1 MSAVGPTFL
10 SSGELMIRRTLAQGS
25 VSLAAALAA
34 PCVALWITAIVGAQ
48 EGARRPPITGVA
60 SFAVNV
66 ADLAAARSFYSG
78 VLGLDEAFTIKN
90 PTGGSELITF
100 KINERQYVY
109 VAPDLKDPGAS
120 RLLFVGFETADA
132 KGLRTYLASKGVEVP
147 AAVEPD
153 AEGNLSLFV
162 KDPEGNSIQFI
173 QYQASSVHGRS
184 AGKFISRRALSD
196 HALHVGYRI
205 SDPAK
210 LDAFYKDILGYR
222 LIWKGGSRDDRFDW
236 ISMAVPDGNQ
246 WIEYMVNTG
255 TPSIRQLGVLNHLA
269 LGTLDIDAAH
279 TQIVERGY
287 TDKAVPSI
295 GRDGRWLMHLY
306 DKDLTRTEFMIR
318 KPVREP
324 CCFPLT
330 DVADK

>member
-1 MSAVGPTFL
+1 
-10 SSGELMIRRTLAQGS
+10 MIRRTR
-25 VSLAAALAA
+25 AAHGFNSPTVALAA
-34 PCVALWITAIVGAQ
+34 TVVALLITAIAGAQ
-48 EGARRPPITGVA
+48 PAPTRPPITGVA

-66 ADLAAARSFYSG
+66 ADMAAARNFYSG
-78 VLGLDEAFTIKN
+78 VLGLDEAFTIRN
-90 PTGGSELITF
+90 PTGGSDLTTF

-120 RLLFVGFETADA
+120 RLLFVGFETTDA

-147 AAVEPD
+147 AAVTPD

-162 KDPEGNSIQFI
+162 KDPEGNSVQFI
-173 QYQASSVHGRS
+173 QYQTSSVQGRS
-184 AGKFISRRALSD
+184 KGKFISPRRLSD

-205 SDPAK
+205 KDPEK
-210 LDAFYKDILGYR
+210 LDAFYKEILGYR
-222 LIWKGGSRDDRFDW
+222 LIWKGGGRDDRFDW

-279 TQIVERGY
+279 AQIVERGY
-287 TDKAVPSI
+287 ADKAVPAI

-306 DKDLTRTEFMIR
+306 DKDLTRTEFMVR
-318 KPVREP
+318 KPVKEP

-330 DVADK
+330 DVVTK

>member
-1 MSAVGPTFL
+1 
-10 SSGELMIRRTLAQGS
+10 MIRRTLANGS
-25 VSLAAALAA
+25 GSATAALAA
-34 PCVALWITAIVGAQ
+34 TCAALVLTASAGAQ
-48 EGARRPPITGVA
+48 TGPKRPPITGVA

-66 ADLAAARSFYSG
+66 ADIAAARTFYSG

-90 PTGGSELITF
+90 PTGGSDLTTF
-100 KINERQYVY
+100 KINDRQYVY
-109 VAPDLKDPGAS
+109 VAPDLKDQNAS
-120 RLLFVGFETADA
+120 RLLFVGFETTDA
-132 KGLRTYLASKGVEVP
+132 SGLRTYLASKGVEVP
-147 AAVEPD
+147 AAGAPD

-162 KDPEGNSIQFI
+162 KDPEGNSVQFI
-173 QYQASSVHGRS
+173 QYQASSAQGRS
-184 AGKFISRRALSD
+184 KGKFISPRRLSD

-205 SDPAK
+205 KDPDK

-222 LIWKGGSRDDRFDW
+222 LIWKGGGRDDRFDW

-279 TQIVERGY
+279 RQIVERGY

-318 KPVREP
+318 RPVKEP

-330 DVADK
+330 DVVGK